1 MLRYK
6 MFRFLSR
13 IGFRP
18 PYLYNR
24 TLRDRLY
31 RCGCPAL
38 VLWGAE
44 DRLVPTTHA
53 MVYGD
58 ELGDARVE
66 ILSSAGHSFWIEQPD
81 DTADLVRSF
90 LLD

>member
-1 MLRYK
+1 

-31 RCGCPAL
+31 RCDCPAL
-38 VLWGAE
+38 VLWGSE

-53 MVYGD
+53 TVYGD

-66 ILSSAGHSFWIEQPD
+66 ILPDAGHSFWIEQPD
-81 DTADLVRSF
+81 NAAALMRKFF
-90 LLD
+90 LD